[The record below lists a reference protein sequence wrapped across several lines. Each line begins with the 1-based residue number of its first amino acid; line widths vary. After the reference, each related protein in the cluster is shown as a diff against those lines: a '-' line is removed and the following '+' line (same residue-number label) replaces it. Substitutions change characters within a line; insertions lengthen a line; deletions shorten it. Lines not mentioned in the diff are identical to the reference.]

1 MKFINSAQLT
11 VTTTELHPVPVYTTW
26 YHVAIDFV
34 GPISHSLSGNRCAHI
49 GDEFVCMCVCVC
61 VCVCVH
67 HSSCSIHVLYRH
79 TDMLVLSFVRYILTL
94 SDYFSKWVEA
104 VATTSNEAHQ
114 ISSALYKVCVL

>member
-1 MKFINSAQLT
+1 MCMTCILCIYLGIMVGILFVYLASSCEVYQINSAQLT

-61 VCVCVH
+61 MCASH
-67 HSSCSIHVLYRH
+67 
-79 TDMLVLSFVRYILTL
+79 
-94 SDYFSKWVEA
+94 
-104 VATTSNEAHQ
+104 
-114 ISSALYKVCVL
+114 